1 MKYCIANNYGH
12 GFFTTTDRN
21 NFFLAGF
28 PENIWV
34 VGDNEFGNAWIQK
47 VNGVEKTKEEAQAIL
62 DAFTLKAQQEWDASP
77 TEEERPTNIILP

>member
-12 GFFTTTDRN
+12 GFFTHEDRN

-34 VGDNEFGNAWIQK
+34 VGDNEFGKAWIQR

-62 DAFTLKAQQEWDASP
+62 DALTLKAQQEWDANP
-77 TEEERPTNIILP
+77 TEEPRPTNIILP